1 MLAVVHNTAGAT
13 RLLLSMLGRRRAA
26 ASVIV
31 FLGFLAALSEGI
43 GIGLFIPFLQTLEPQ
58 AATEGGGNLLGRV
71 LGGLFAGVEP
81 EYQLSIIALAI
92 FAAIVLKGLL
102 GFAHNA
108 FSASMIERIGHDL
121 RIRLFDEVL
130 QRDIRGLEKLGAGR
144 LLNVLATE
152 SWRTTDALALL
163 LQVFVAMGTLGVYIA
178 MLVLISWKLTAV
190 VAVVLVLLVL
200 AIRFLT
206 RNVGTFG
213 RDITRANADMSSRM
227 VDGVNGIEIVR
238 SYGNEE
244 FERGRFSAISE
255 RLARVTT
262 RVAVLTGAVYPVY
275 EVLAAAVVVAVLLTS
290 PHAATSLA
298 PLIVFVFVLFRLAPV
313 IKRLENDRVE
323 LAAASAAVQEVASII
338 GEQDARSLRSGTEEI
353 SEVSEAISLE
363 HVSYRYDPSAE
374 FALKDISASIP
385 ATGLTAIVGPSG
397 AGKST
402 LVRLLLRFFNP
413 SEGRIL
419 VDSKPLSSLRLE
431 DWRARLAV
439 VPQDVFLFN
448 ATVRENI
455 AYGDLEAD
463 EQTIVAA
470 AKAAGADDF
479 ISNLPQG
486 YDTRLGESGV
496 QLSGGEGQRICLAR
510 ALIREP
516 DVLLLDE
523 ATNAL
528 DGISESVIQEVMER
542 LKSRCAVVVIAH
554 RMATIERADQIL
566 VLDDGQLVEQGT
578 LDALLAQSGL
588 FARLYELQQYEQ
600 EREGRIDFF

>member
-1 MLAVVHNTAGAT
+1 
-13 RLLLSMLGRRRAA
+13 MLGRRRAA

-31 FLGFLAALSEGI
+31 LLGFLAALSEGI
-43 GIGLFIPFLQTLEPQ
+43 GIGLFIPFLQALEPQ

-81 EYQLSIIALAI
+81 EYQLRLIALTI

-190 VAVVLVLLVL
+190 VAIVLVLLVL

-227 VDGVNGIEIVR
+227 VDGVNGIETVR
-238 SYGNEE
+238 GYGNEE

-275 EVLAAAVVVAVLLTS
+275 EVLAATVVVAVLLTS

-338 GEQDARSLRSGTEEI
+338 GQQDKQSLRSGTEGI

-374 FALKDISASIP
+374 LAIKDISASIP

-402 LVRLLLRFFNP
+402 LVKLLLRFFDP

-419 VDSKPLSSLRLE
+419 VDGKPLSSLRLE

-479 ISNLPQG
+479 ISNFPQG

-578 LDALLAQSGL
+578 LDALLAQNGL
-588 FARLYELQQYEQ
+588 FAKLYKLQRYEQ
-600 EREGRIDFF
+600 ARQSGAQYF